1 MSSHFACIGFPV
13 KDMEEYWSL
22 ARRAAAEGQRTT
34 APDGGAL
41 TRWTPGVGVEI
52 WTHLN
57 AAGEILGAIP
67 FFSTG
72 RPYRISVIGSGDDP
86 DEEMEGWIDGWLEP
100 VEEGEPFSGA
110 FPLRADLVNYA
121 LTRTRLTTF
130 PSLQR
135 IELAALAHEAELFD
149 GEDAYR
155 AAPGDIYRVPLG
167 SFTSAAHFGADEHV
181 EGFQEST
188 GLFSARIT
196 AAQALANPVTGAR
209 FWEIEIRPQG
219 VGLRI
224 LADQET
230 LGGEPALGQIISG
243 SAWLVA
249 HLLEP

>member
-13 KDMEEYWSL
+13 KDMTAYWHL
-22 ARRAAAEGQRTT
+22 AHRAAAEGQRET
-34 APDGGAL
+34 APDGSALARWAPGA
-41 TRWTPGVGVEI
+41 GVEI
-52 WTHLN
+52 WAHLT
-57 AAGEILGAIP
+57 AAGEVLGAMP
-67 FFSTG
+67 FFSAG
-72 RPYRISVIGSGDDP
+72 RPYRISVTGSGDDP

-100 VEEGEPFSGA
+100 AEEGEPFSGA

-149 GEDAYR
+149 SEAAYAR
-155 AAPGDIYRVPLG
+155 APGDVYRVPLG
-167 SFTSAAHFGADEHV
+167 SFTSAAHFGADEHA

-188 GLFSARIT
+188 GLFSARI
-196 AAQALANPVTGAR
+196 AAVQALANPITGAR
-209 FWEIEIRPQG
+209 FWEIEIRSHD

-230 LGGEPALGQIISG
+230 LGGEPSPGQICSG
-243 SAWLVA
+243 SAWLLA
-249 HLLEP
+249 RLL